1 MTASI
6 KKIKT
11 VCSEWFQKTELSV
24 EENKIRQ
31 HVLEDKYSEWQRIVI
46 EPQSMNDARL
56 FSVESRISEEEEMR
70 IKEFDFL
77 RDLMK
82 KLVYSLEQISI
93 TNLDS
98 KQSLDEPEHRTLPNL
113 LAPNRRG
120 SAK

>member
-1 MTASI
+1 MTTSI
-6 KKIKT
+6 KNVKN
-11 VCSEWFQKTELSV
+11 VCSEWFQKTEMSV

-31 HVLEDKYSEWQRIVI
+31 HVLEDKYAEWQRIVI

-56 FSVESRISEEEEMR
+56 FSAESRINEEEEMR

-98 KQSLDEPEHRTLPNL
+98 K
-113 LAPNRRG
+113 
-120 SAK
+120 